1 MEEGSYDIMEW
12 LELTITTASQG
23 VELLC
28 MELTEAGFDSFAVE
42 DQEEFEEFLETSRDY
57 WDYVDEDLSEKMQ
70 GTSQVRLYLEEDTAK
85 DRIPVL
91 QELLQNLPGLYPA
104 CDFGGLTIK
113 LENVPPEDWE
123 NSWKQH
129 YRPLPVGER
138 FLVVPQ
144 WLRVEDTEGRLPVIL
159 DLGLTFGTGAHDST
173 QMCMRQ
179 LERLVKGG
187 ERVVDLGSGSGIL
200 SICAL
205 RLGAGSAVG
214 IDIDPAAEHIAA
226 ENAARNGFEA
236 PVFSA
241 CTGDVI
247 RDRQTMEKLA
257 EGGYDIVCANI
268 VAGVLIDLAPVV
280 PAFLRAGAP
289 FLCSGILREREE
301 EVRRA
306 LEEVGLEIVDAEH
319 TEEWCCLVARMKD

>member
-1 MEEGSYDIMEW
+1 MQW
-12 LELTITTASQG
+12 LEVTVRTASQG

-28 MELTEAGFDSFAVE
+28 AELTEGGFDSFVVE
-42 DQEEFEEFLETSRDY
+42 DSEEFEEFLETSRDY
-57 WDYVDEDLSEKMQ
+57 WDYVDETLSEKM
-70 GTSQVRLYLEEDTAK
+70 GSISQVRLYLEEDTAQEQLPLL
-85 DRIPVL
+85 R
-91 QELLQNLPGLYPA
+91 ELLSRLPQDYPG
-104 CDFGGLTIK
+104 CEFGELTMA
-113 LENVPPEDWE
+113 LENVPTEDWE

-129 YRPLPVGER
+129 YRPIPVGEKL
-138 FLVVPQ
+138 LVVPQ

-173 QMCMRQ
+173 QMCMRA

-205 RLGAGSAVG
+205 RLGADSAVA
-214 IDIDPAAEHIAA
+214 IDIDPAAEHIAT
-226 ENAARNGFEA
+226 ENAERNGYVA
-236 PVFSA
+236 PAFSA

-247 RDRQTMEKLA
+247 RDKQTMQTLA

-280 PAFLRAGAP
+280 PCFLREGAP
-289 FLCSGILREREE
+289 FLCSGILREREQD
-301 EVRRA
+301 VRSA
-306 LEEVGLEIVDAEH
+306 LEAAGLEIVDHEH
-319 TEEWCCLVARMKD
+319 TEEWCCLVARMKG

>member
-1 MEEGSYDIMEW
+1 MQW

-57 WDYVDEDLSEKMQ
+57 WDYVDEELSEKMQ
-70 GTSQVRLYLEEDTAK
+70 GTSQVRLYLEEDTAQE
-85 DRIPVL
+85 RIPVL
-91 QELLQNLPGLYPA
+91 RELLKDLPDRYPA
-104 CDFGGLTIK
+104 CEFGALTIA

-123 NSWKQH
+123 NSWKQY

-138 FLVVPQ
+138 FLVIPR
-144 WLRVEDTEGRLPVIL
+144 WLTVEDTEGRLPVIL

-173 QMCMRQ
+173 QMCMGK
-179 LERLVKGG
+179 LETLVKGG

-236 PVFSA
+236 PVFTA

-247 RDRQTMEKLA
+247 RDRETMERLA

-268 VAGVLIDLAPVV
+268 VAGVLMDLAPVV
-280 PAFLRAGAP
+280 PAFLREGGT
-289 FLCSGILREREE
+289 FLCSGILRQREA
-301 EVRRA
+301 EVRQA
-306 LEEVGLEIVDAEH
+306 LEAAGLEIFDAAY
-319 TEEWCCLVARMKD
+319 TEEWCCLVARAKG

>member
-1 MEEGSYDIMEW
+1 MEW
-12 LELTITTASQG
+12 LELTVTTASAG

-28 MELTEAGFDSFAVE
+28 MELTEAGFDSFVVE
-42 DQEEFEEFLETSRDY
+42 DEEQFEEFLETSHDY
-57 WDYVDEDLSEKMQ
+57 WDYVDEELSAKMA
-70 GTSQVRLYLEEDTAK
+70 GASRVRLYLEEDSAQEK
-85 DRIPVL
+85 IPVL
-91 QELLQNLPGLYPA
+91 RELLQELPDRYPA
-104 CDFGGLTIK
+104 CAFGDLTIA
-113 LENVPPEDWE
+113 LENVPGEDWE

-129 YRPLPVGER
+129 YRPLPVGDR

-173 QMCMRQ
+173 QMCMRA
-179 LERLVKGG
+179 LERLVRGG

-205 RLGAGSAVG
+205 RLGADSAVA
-214 IDIDPAAEHIAA
+214 IDIDPAAEHIAT
-226 ENAARNGFEA
+226 ENAARNGYEA
-236 PVFSA
+236 PRFTA

-247 RDRQTMEKLA
+247 RDRQTMERLA

-280 PAFLRAGAP
+280 PKFLREGAP
-289 FLCSGILREREE
+289 FLCSGILRERDE
-301 EVRRA
+301 EVRTA
-306 LEEVGLEIVDAEH
+306 LENAGLQVTEAEH
-319 TEEWCCLVARMKD
+319 TEEWCCLVAYKKA